1 MKTPIPW
8 SPEELEELVRR
19 VVREELTSLLRKPA
33 TAILDDPE
41 HEGPDDPV
49 QDEYLLREALERV
62 RQYHEEPETLMNLDE
77 LRRELARAE
86 AAGEL
91 PD

>member
-19 VVREELTSLLRKPA
+19 VVREELSYLLRKPT
-33 TAILDDPE
+33 TAILDDEE

-62 RQYHEEPETLMNLDE
+62 RQYRVEPETVMNLDE